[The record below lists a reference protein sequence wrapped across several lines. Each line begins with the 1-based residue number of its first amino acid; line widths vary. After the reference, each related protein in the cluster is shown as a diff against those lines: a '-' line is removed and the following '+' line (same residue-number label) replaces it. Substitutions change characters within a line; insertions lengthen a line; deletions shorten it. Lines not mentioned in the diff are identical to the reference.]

1 MTGKEPLTFYD
12 MNLSSQDHQVGVQ
25 PMIED
30 NLNDNIQYK
39 YLKRTNFVTLQLY
52 SMFQSSA

>member
-25 PMIED
+25 PMIEN
-30 NLNDNIQYK
+30 NLNDIYNI
-39 YLKRTNFVTLQLY
+39 NI
-52 SMFQSSA
+52 